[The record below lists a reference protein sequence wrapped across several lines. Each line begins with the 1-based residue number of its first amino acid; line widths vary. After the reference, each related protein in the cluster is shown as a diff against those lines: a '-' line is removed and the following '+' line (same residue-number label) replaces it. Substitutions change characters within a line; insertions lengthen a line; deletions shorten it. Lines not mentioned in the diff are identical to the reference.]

1 MELTANS
8 HRQTVNRVYSTD
20 IIIENTMERNEAWL
34 WLTRINKAKQGDPEA
49 LEMIRVENELRQ
61 ENNRPSLE
69 DELMAMVK

>member
-61 ENNRPSLE
+61 ENDRPSLE

>member
-1 MELTANS
+1 
-8 HRQTVNRVYSTD
+8 
-20 IIIENTMERNEAWL
+20 MERNEAWL